1 PLPSL
6 GLQAAA
12 DAALQARGRGDP
24 AAVEGA
30 RGLGRASVDEAHA
43 LGSRGPPAVVLAH
56 VALCDAEAARLA
68 GEPASDSWRSARSAW
83 ERLERPYTAAYA
95 GWRGAGDLFAR
106 SPSSRPACA
115 TLRRAHRVAGELG
128 ASPLQSEIER

>member
-1 PLPSL
+1 M
-6 GLQAAA
+6 
-12 DAALQARGRGDP
+12 
-24 AAVEGA
+24 
-30 RGLGRASVDEAHA
+30 
-43 LGSRGPPAVVLAH
+43 LAH

-95 GWRGAGDLFAR
+95 GWREAEDLFAR

-128 ASPLQSEIER
+128 ASPLQSEIERLAGREGVDLTRPEKVA